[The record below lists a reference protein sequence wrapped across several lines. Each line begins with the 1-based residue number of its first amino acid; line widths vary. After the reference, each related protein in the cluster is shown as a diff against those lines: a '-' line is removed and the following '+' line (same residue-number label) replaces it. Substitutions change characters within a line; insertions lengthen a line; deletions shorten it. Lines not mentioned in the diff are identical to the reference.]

1 MSESSPDEAAPRQL
15 APTVRGGY
23 PSPPAPPIASVPVS
37 PTGTRTSGADDGQLA
52 DQLANMHLDKLRAQ
66 RPAIKAKAKARASE
80 KKMQRRKYLALSD
93 AADSEAWRCYHTTGE
108 SARCSHDRCQAG
120 VRFCK
125 MHYM

>member
-23 PSPPAPPIASVPVS
+23 PSPHAPPIASVPVS

-52 DQLANMHLDKLRAQ
+52 DQLADMHLDKLRAQ
-66 RPAIKAKAKARASE
+66 GPAIKAKARASE
-80 KKMQRRKYLALSD
+80 KKMQRRKYLAPSN
-93 AADSEAWRCYHTTGE
+93 AADSEAWRCYYTTGE
-108 SARCSHDRCQAG
+108 GARCGHDRCQAG